1 MHDEDYEGVLE
12 QERPRDEAIDAAA
25 PRILQ
30 IFEAAP
36 SRVFYSTQIETQL
49 ERDVFHWITN
59 KALLE
64 LGNAGKIQ
72 RMPAVV
78 QGKSVNFYAH
88 PKYRY
93 WKREQKQL
101 QTLLE
106 RIFDPEFTH
115 AIGRHAEMM
124 FDSALSRHGF
134 MIMDKDAKS
143 WEGTT
148 WTKTNHNL
156 DRVVVRDGIAYGIEI
171 KNTQNYIQ
179 RPELDLKLDL
189 CKHLGLVPLFIM
201 RYAPKSYI
209 HRIAAMYRGFG
220 LLYDEQIYPFGHS
233 ALLAEVREKLGLK
246 VQSPRDIK
254 DGDMQ
259 RLVNWHNKKLGKAS
273 QLVFRV

>member
-78 QGKSVNFYAH
+78 QGKTVNFYAH

-101 QTLLE
+101 LALLE
-106 RIFDPEFTH
+106 RIFDSEFTQ
-115 AIGRHAEMM
+115 AVGRHAEMM

-134 MIMDKDAKS
+134 MIKGKDVNS
-143 WEGTT
+143 WNGAT
-148 WTKTNHNL
+148 WTETNHNL
-156 DRVVVRDGIAYGIEI
+156 DRIVVRDGIAYGIEI

-201 RYAPKSYI
+201 RFAPKSYM
-209 HRIAAMYRGFG
+209 HRIAKNYRGFG
-220 LLYDEQIYPFGHS
+220 LLYEEQIYPFGHNT
-233 ALLAEVREKLGLK
+233 LLAEVRETIGLK

-259 RLVNWHNKKLGKAS
+259 RLANWHNKRAEKS
-273 QLVFRV
+273 

>member
-1 MHDEDYEGVLE
+1 MYDNDYEGIRE
-12 QERPRDEAIDAAA
+12 EERPRDQAIDAAA
-25 PRILQ
+25 PRILK
-30 IFEAAP
+30 IFEDAP
-36 SRVFYSTQIETQL
+36 NRVFYSTQIETQL

-88 PKYRY
+88 SKYRY

-101 QTLLE
+101 QVLLE

-115 AIGRHAEMM
+115 AVGRHAEMM

-134 MIMDKDAKS
+134 MIKDKDVSS
-143 WEGTT
+143 WNGAT
-148 WTKTNHNL
+148 WTKSNHNL
-156 DRVVVRDGIAYGIEI
+156 DRIVVRDGIAYGIEI

-201 RYAPKSYI
+201 RYAPKSYMY
-209 HRIAAMYRGFG
+209 RIAAKFRGFG
-220 LLYDEQIYPFGHS
+220 LLYEEQIYPFGHS
-233 ALLAEVREKLGLK
+233 ALLTEVREKLGLK

-259 RLVNWHNKKLGKAS
+259 RLVKWHNK
-273 QLVFRV
+273 RVQNG

>member
-1 MHDEDYEGVLE
+1 MHDENYEDIPGE
-12 QERPRDEAIDAAA
+12 ERPRDEAIDAAA

-30 IFEAAP
+30 IFEASP

-101 QTLLE
+101 QALLE

-134 MIMDKDAKS
+134 MIKDKDAKS

-201 RYAPKSYI
+201 RYAPKSYM
-209 HRIAAMYRGFG
+209 HRIAASYRGFG
-220 LLYDEQIYPFGHS
+220 LLYEEQIYPFGHS

-259 RLVNWHNKKLGKAS
+259 RLVNWHNKRTAND
-273 QLVFRV
+273 